1 MVSVMSRAPVTRYQL
16 RERCAELG
24 VAFGRIGQWQ
34 RRIGVVVRAQ
44 APAADRE
51 LTFTQGTHDAVLS
64 ISPALLTADIR
75 AELYQTAHRLIGE
88 FLTDQAYEII
98 FLLHDDDIAVEEIV
112 PWTAAEPIFTAA
124 DPVHVTTRI
133 CASSAG
139 RIISVQV
146 PADAGA
152 AINALVEVGD
162 SVSVGARLISVSH
175 SAATHDEALPLA
187 HRSIAAC
194 SIYGVNTDQR
204 RVLALLAQP
213 SLRDGSASAA
223 LVGIS
228 CPPADITI
236 ITPGIQSTLQDFPG
250 RIGYWAVG
258 IPPSGPMD
266 DLGLRLGNQVL
277 GNPSDAVGIEITL
290 GGFAVRFAKATHI
303 ALTGAVAT
311 ATCNGQPLS
320 WWKAQEI
327 PAGAEV
333 KLGALTG
340 KGVRSYLCVR
350 GGIDAPRYLG
360 SRSTFTLG
368 GFGGHAG
375 RELRAGDELQVQA
388 PSGALSEL
396 LPAHVPR
403 YERVWRIGV
412 LYGPHAAPDFFTP
425 ADIREFFAATWTVS
439 PQSNRTGVRLI
450 GPKPRWARA
459 DGGEAGLH
467 PSNIHDNAYAL
478 GAIDFTGD
486 MPVILGPDGPSL
498 GGFVCP
504 AVVAQ
509 AERWKLG
516 QLKPGDQVRFV
527 RLDRATAR
535 SQATTPGQL
544 ISTTI
549 KSEEDAILQRI
560 KATDSTPAVCY
571 RRAGDDYILIEYG
584 PLVLHFDLRMRVHVL
599 QERVAALKHPAI
611 LDLTAGIRSLQI
623 HFDPRL
629 IDEDALLRLLMSL
642 ENELPRGDNI
652 TVPSRVVHL
661 PLSWDDPATRKA
673 IDIYTRTV
681 RKDAPWCPSNLE
693 FIRRI
698 NGLNSIDDVQRIVFD
713 AEYLVL
719 GLGDVYLGAP
729 VATPVDPRHRLVTTK
744 YNPARTWTPENAVG
758 IGGAYMCIYGME
770 GPGGYQFVGRTVQV
784 WNSWRTTAH
793 FSAEKPWLLRPFDR
807 IRFFP
812 VSAEELLRM
821 REDFPR
827 GKLPIKIDDGEF
839 SLAHHHQFLHRHAD
853 DIAAFTKQ
861 RQTAFAAERARW
873 QQAGS
878 GA

>member
-1 MVSVMSRAPVTRYQL
+1 MGSVISPVIISRYQL
-16 RERCAELG
+16 RKQCAALG
-24 VAFGRIGQWQ
+24 LEFGRIGQWQ
-34 RRIGVVVRAQ
+34 RRIGVVVRDHKRGNSC
-44 APAADRE
+44 DRE
-51 LTFTQGTHDAVLS
+51 LTFHHGDGDAVLS
-64 ISPALLTADIR
+64 ISPAFLLPDIR
-75 AELYQTAHRLIGE
+75 SALHHAAERL
-88 FLTDQAYEII
+88 LSALSLDQPHEII
-98 FLLHDDDIAVEEIV
+98 FALCDEEFAVEEIV
-112 PWTAAEPIFTAA
+112 PWTAETPIYSATE
-124 DPVHVTTRI
+124 PVHISTRI
-133 CASSAG
+133 VARSPG
-139 RIISVQV
+139 RIISLSI
-146 PADAGA
+146 PTEARAC
-152 AINALVEVGD
+152 VEIGD
-162 SVSVGARLISVSH
+162 SVATGTPLLTVACTAPTHADGYDKARQI
-175 SAATHDEALPLA
+175 
-187 HRSIAAC
+187 IAAC

-204 RVLALLAQP
+204 RLLALLDHP
-213 SLRDGSASAA
+213 SLRDGSASSA
-223 LVGIS
+223 LIGLPT
-228 CPPADITI
+228 PPADVTI

-266 DLGLRLGNQVL
+266 DLALRLGNQVL

-290 GGFAVRFAKATHI
+290 GGFALRFAKATHI
-303 ALTGAVAT
+303 ALTGAVAN
-311 ATCNGQPLS
+311 ATCNGQPLR
-320 WWKAQEI
+320 WWEVVEI
-327 PAGAEV
+327 PAGGEV
-333 KLGALTG
+333 RLGALTG
-340 KGVRSYLCVR
+340 KGVRSYLCIR
-350 GGIDAPRYLG
+350 GGIDAPHYLG

-375 RELRAGDELQVQA
+375 RELRAGDELSLRA
-388 PSGALSEL
+388 ATTGTPGEL
-396 LPAHVPR
+396 LPTQIPR

-425 ADIREFFAATWTVS
+425 ADVREFFAATWTVS

-450 GPKPRWARA
+450 GPKPRWARP

-535 SQATTPGQL
+535 TQAAAPGQL
-544 ISTTI
+544 LSTKI
-549 KSEEDAILQRI
+549 KYEEDAILQRI

-571 RRAGDDYILIEYG
+571 RRAGDDYVLIEYG

-629 IDEDALLRLLMSL
+629 IDEDDLLRLLMSL
-642 ENELPRGDNI
+642 ENELPRGGNI

-698 NGLNSIDDVQRIVFD
+698 NGLRSIDDVQRIVFD

-784 WNSWRTTAH
+784 WNSWRTITH
-793 FSAEKPWLLRPFDR
+793 FSSEKPWLLRPFDR

-853 DIAAFTKQ
+853 EIAAFTKQ